1 MKQALERIKPPSDGS
16 FIEYVDGSYRVPDKP
31 IIAFIEGD
39 GIGPEV
45 TRAAISV
52 IDAAVEKIYG
62 RSRRIVW
69 WELYAG
75 HKAEKLLGTLLP
87 EDTLVGM
94 MMAKATLKGP
104 LETPIGTGHRSI
116 NVAIRQKLDLYSNIR
131 PVKYFRGVPA
141 PSRYA
146 DKIDIVIFRE
156 NTEDVYAGIEWQAR
170 GKEAL
175 KVIEFLHREFGIELT
190 QDTGIG
196 LKPISEWKTKR
207 HVRKALRYAI
217 KHGRKVVTL
226 MHKGNI
232 MKYTEG
238 AFANWGYEV
247 ALTEFRDYIV
257 TEKEVAE
264 QYGGKQ
270 PGGKIL
276 VNDRVAD
283 NMFQQIITRPWDYS
297 VIVTPNLNGDY
308 LSDAASALVG
318 GIGIAPGLNAGDI
331 YAFAEPVHGT
341 APKYAGKNIANP
353 SAAILAGAM
362 LLEHIGWAEVSNIIW
377 RAVEETIASGK
388 MTQDLARHY
397 ENVKPLSTTE
407 FAEAVI
413 ETLGS
418 LKQR

>member
-1 MKQALERIKPPSDGS
+1 MIASLEKIRPPDEGS
-16 FIEYVDGSYRVPDKP
+16 FIEYVDGAYRVPSKP
-31 IIAFIEGD
+31 IIAYIEGD

-45 TRAAISV
+45 VSSARRV
-52 IDAAVEKIYG
+52 LDAAVEKVYG
-62 RSRRIVW
+62 GSRRIIW

-75 HKAEKLLGTLLP
+75 YKAEKLFGTLLP
-87 EDTLVGM
+87 EDTLRGM
-94 MMAKATLKGP
+94 MLAKVTLKGP

-131 PVKYFRGVPA
+131 PVRYFRGVPA

-146 DKIDIVIFRE
+146 EKINLVIFRE
-156 NTEDVYAGIEWQAR
+156 NTEDVYAGIEWQAGSR
-170 GKEAL
+170 EAL

-190 QDTGIG
+190 PDTGIG
-196 LKPISEWKTKR
+196 VKPISEYRTKR

-217 KHGRKVVTL
+217 QHKRRVVTL

-238 AFANWGYEV
+238 AFMNWGYEV
-247 ALTEFRDYIV
+247 ALSEFREYVV

-264 QYGGKQ
+264 LYGGN
-270 PGGKIL
+270 PPPGKIV

-283 NMFQQIITRPWDYS
+283 NMFQQIITRPWDYD

-331 YAFAEPVHGT
+331 FAFAEPVHGT
-341 APKYAGKNIANP
+341 APKYAGKNVANP
-353 SAAILAGAM
+353 SATILAGAM
-362 LLEHIGWAEVSNIIW
+362 LLEHIGWVEASELIW

-407 FAEAVI
+407 FTEAVI
-413 ETLGS
+413 ETIKRL
-418 LKQR
+418 R

>member
-1 MKQALERIKPPSDGS
+1 MRPAFEKVKPPSEGS
-16 FIEYVDGSYRVPDKP
+16 FIEYIDGSYRVPDRP
-31 IIAFIEGD
+31 IIAYIEGD

-45 TRAAISV
+45 TNSARAV
-52 IDAAVEKIYG
+52 LDAAVEKVYG
-62 RSRRIVW
+62 GTRRIVW

-75 HKAEKLLGTLLP
+75 YKAEKALGTLLP
-87 EDTLVGM
+87 EDTLAGM
-94 MMAKATLKGP
+94 MLAKVTLKGP
-104 LETPIGTGHRSI
+104 LETPIGAGHRSL

-146 DKIDIVIFRE
+146 DKINLVIFRE
-156 NTEDVYAGIEWQAR
+156 NTEDVYAGIEWQA
-170 GKEAL
+170 GSKEAL
-175 KVIEFLHREFGIELT
+175 RVIEFLHREFGLEFT
-190 QDTGIG
+190 PDTGIG
-196 LKPISEWKTKR
+196 LKPISEWRTKR
-207 HVRKALRYAI
+207 HVRKALRYAL
-217 KHGRKVVTL
+217 KHGRRVVTF

-247 ALTEFRDYIV
+247 ALNEFREYVV
-257 TEKEVAE
+257 TEKEVSE
-264 QYGGKQ
+264 QYGGKL
-270 PGGKIL
+270 PEGKIL

-283 NMFQQIITRPWDYS
+283 NMFQQIITRPWDYD

-318 GIGIAPGLNAGDI
+318 GIGIAPGLNAGDM

-341 APKYAGKNIANP
+341 APKYAGKGVANP

-362 LLEHIGWAEVSNIIW
+362 LLEHIGWVEASNIIW

-397 ENVKPLSTTE
+397 ENLKPLSTKE
-407 FAEAVI
+407 FTEAVI
-413 ETLGS
+413 EIIRS
-418 LKQR
+418 LS

>member
-1 MKQALERIKPPSDGS
+1 LRPGLERIKPPSDGS
-16 FIEYVDGSYRVPDKP
+16 FIEYVDGSYKVPDKP
-31 IIAFIEGD
+31 IIAYIEGD

-45 TRAAISV
+45 TSSARAV
-52 IDAAVEKIYG
+52 LDAAVEKVYG
-62 RSRRIVW
+62 KARRIVW

-75 HKAEKLLGTLLP
+75 YKAEKLFGNLLP
-87 EDTLVGM
+87 EDTLTGM
-94 MMAKATLKGP
+94 MMAKVTLKGP

-146 DKIDIVIFRE
+146 DKVNLIIFRE
-156 NTEDVYAGIEWQAR
+156 NTEDVYAGIEWQAGGR
-170 GKEAL
+170 EAL

-190 QDTGIG
+190 PDTGIG

-207 HVRKALRYAI
+207 HARKALRYAI
-217 KHGRKVVTL
+217 KHSRRVVTF

-238 AFANWGYEV
+238 AFVNWGYEV
-247 ALTEFRDYIV
+247 ALNEFREYVV
-257 TEKEVAE
+257 TEKEVNE

-270 PGGKIL
+270 PEGKIL

-283 NMFQQIITRPWDYS
+283 NMFQQIITRPWDYD

-318 GIGIAPGLNAGDI
+318 GIGLAPGLNAGDI

-341 APKYAGKNIANP
+341 APKYAGKSVANP
-353 SAAILAGAM
+353 SATILAGAM
-362 LLEHIGWAEVSNIIW
+362 LLEHIGWVEASNLIW

-397 ENVKPLSTTE
+397 ENVKPLSTKE
-407 FAEAVI
+407 FTEAVI
-413 ETLGS
+413 ETLKS
-418 LKQR
+418 L